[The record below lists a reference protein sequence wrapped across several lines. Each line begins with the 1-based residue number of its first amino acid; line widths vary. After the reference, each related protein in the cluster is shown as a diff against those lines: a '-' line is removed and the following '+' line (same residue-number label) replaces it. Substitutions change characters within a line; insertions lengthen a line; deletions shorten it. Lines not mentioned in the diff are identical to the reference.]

1 MKQDFYLRLQN
12 KLNEVNEW
20 PSVYLYKFIVTVNE
34 VDEVK
39 KMFKDAEIH
48 IRKSSK
54 GTYASVSVKTVAL
67 NANEIIEIY
76 KKASKIKGIISL

>member
-1 MKQDFYLRLQN
+1 
-12 KLNEVNEW
+12 
-20 PSVYLYKFIVTVNE
+20 
-34 VDEVK
+34 
-39 KMFKDAEIH
+39 MFKDAEIH
-48 IRKSSK
+48 TRKSSK

>member
-48 IRKSSK
+48 TRKSSK

>member
-39 KMFKDAEIH
+39 KIFKDGEIH
-48 IRKSSK
+48 TRKSSK
-54 GTYASVSVKTVAL
+54 GTYTSVSVKTVAL
-67 NANEIIEIY
+67 SANEIIEIY